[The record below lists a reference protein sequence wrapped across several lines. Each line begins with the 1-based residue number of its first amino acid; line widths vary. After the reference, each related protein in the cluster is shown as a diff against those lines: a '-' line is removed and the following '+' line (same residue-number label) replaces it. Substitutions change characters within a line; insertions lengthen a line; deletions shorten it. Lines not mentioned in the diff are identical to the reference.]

1 MPHPTP
7 EELLEVA
14 VDAAYLAG
22 QRTLAWF
29 QTGVSAEYKSDD
41 TPVTVADR
49 EAERVLR
56 ERILARFPDHA
67 ILGEEEGESTGSAPY
82 RWVVDPIDGTKAF
95 ISGVP
100 LYGTLVGVEHEGRVV
115 AGAIHIPALRDMVC
129 AAEGKGCWWN
139 GRRCHV
145 SDRRDLSR
153 AVIVCS
159 SIVRSQ
165 KRSDAFAKLSDSTYL
180 QRTWGDAFGYALVA
194 TGRVDIMI
202 DPVKAPWDVGPMP
215 VIFREAGGNSSDWQG
230 QDTIYGRD
238 YVATNGHLH
247 DAVIDILREG

>member
-1 MPHPTP
+1 MSLPTIADLM
-7 EELLEVA
+7 ETA
-14 VDAAYLAG
+14 VDAAYIAG

-29 QTGVSAEYKSDD
+29 QAGVSAEYKSDD

-56 ERILARFPDHA
+56 ERILAQYPDHA
-67 ILGEEEGESTGSAPY
+67 ILGEEEGETTGSAPF

-95 ISGVP
+95 VSGVP
-100 LYGTLVGVEHEGRVV
+100 LYGTLVGVEHEGRIV

-129 AAEGKGCWWN
+129 AGDGLGCWWN
-139 GRRCHV
+139 GRRCRV
-145 SDRRDLSR
+145 SDKRDLSR
-153 AVIVCS
+153 AVVVCS

-165 KRSDAFAKLSDSTYL
+165 QRSDAFSKLSDATYL

-194 TGRVDIMI
+194 TGRVDVML
-202 DPVKAPWDVGPMP
+202 DPVKAAWDVGPMP
-215 VIFREAGGNSSDWQG
+215 VIFRESGGASSDWLG
-230 QDTIYGRD
+230 NDTIYGAD

-247 DAVIDILREG
+247 DQVLDILRHG

>member
-1 MPHPTP
+1 MPLPSP

-41 TPVTVADR
+41 TPVTIADR

-56 ERILARFPDHA
+56 ERIHASFPDHA
-67 ILGEEEGESTGSAPY
+67 ILGEEEGESTGTAPY

-95 ISGVP
+95 VSGVP

-129 AAEGKGCWWN
+129 AADGMGCWWN

-145 SDRRDLSR
+145 SDRTDLSR
-153 AVIVCS
+153 AVVVCS

-165 KRSDAFAKLSDSTYL
+165 KRSEAFGRLVDSTYL

-202 DPVKAPWDVGPMP
+202 DPVKSPWDVGPMP
-215 VIFREAGGNSSDWQG
+215 VVFREAGGMASDWQG
-230 QDTIYGRD
+230 NDTIHGRD
-238 YVATNGHLH
+238 YVATNGRLH
-247 DAVIDILREG
+247 AQVIDILREG